1 MCCEHTYN
9 PNVLRLIDAKRFMP
23 KELFLTGNGQKTFR
37 VYIKFDEAGA
47 TLNFIGDC
55 YDASFTT

>member
-1 MCCEHTYN
+1 
-9 PNVLRLIDAKRFMP
+9 MP
-23 KELFLTGNGQKTFR
+23 KELFLTGNEQKTFR